1 VTTGDSTDLR
11 FPNGKFH
18 PPQVPLD
25 AATRASLISEI
36 ERLPGAMRELVGG
49 LSDAQL
55 DTPYRPGG
63 WTVRQVVHH
72 VPDSHMNAYVRMK
85 LAVTEDAPA
94 VKGYEEARWAE
105 LPEARTAPVAV
116 SLDLI
121 DALHR
126 RWCAF
131 LRALPAAEFQKT
143 YRHPELGVVPLDAAL
158 ALYAWHG
165 KHHIAHVRLVA
176 GQISR

>member
-1 VTTGDSTDLR
+1 MDSVDLR
-11 FPNGKFH
+11 YPVGTFSFP
-18 PPQVPLD
+18 D
-25 AATRASLISEI
+25 AVSADDRAVF
-36 ERLPGAMRELVGG
+36 VGRIAETPANLRSAITG

-85 LAVTEDAPA
+85 LAVTEDTPA
-94 VKGYEEARWAE
+94 VRGYDDARWAE

-116 SLDLI
+116 SLDLV

-131 LRALPAAEFQKT
+131 LRALPGAEFQKT
-143 YRHPELGVVPLDAAL
+143 YRHSELGVVPLDAAL

-165 KHHIAHVRLVA
+165 KHHIAHVQIVA
-176 GQISR
+176 SR

>member
-11 FPNGKFH
+11 FPTGKFH
-18 PPQVPLD
+18 RPQVPLD
-25 AATRASLISEI
+25 AATRDSLIGEI
-36 ERLPGAMRELVGG
+36 ERMPSAMRALVGG
-49 LSDAQL
+49 LSDPQL

-94 VKGYEEARWAE
+94 IKAYEEARWAE
-105 LPEARTAPVAV
+105 LPEARTAPVAL
-116 SLDLI
+116 SLDLLE
-121 DALHR
+121 ALHR

-131 LRALPAAEFQKT
+131 MRALPEAEFQKV
-143 YRHPELGVVPLDAAL
+143 YRHPELGVVPLDAAI

-165 KHHIAHVRLVA
+165 KHHIAHVRLVV
-176 GQISR
+176 R